1 MKSMKLIEKKM
12 IEVRLKSIVYKPY
25 LANAICN
32 KTDENKN
39 KYRYQQPAQKQR
51 SALCMI
57 AKAGTV

>member
-39 KYRYQQPAQKQR
+39 K
-51 SALCMI
+51 
-57 AKAGTV
+57 